1 MAFRLG
7 IDASN
12 LRGGGGLTHLR
23 EFLRVAD
30 PALHDFDEIIVWGGH
45 KTLKALTEHSDSVT
59 LEHHSKLDG
68 SLLHRLLWRQFDFP
82 RVSRLCDLV
91 FVPGGLQGPPGVPW
105 VTMSRNMLPFEKRER
120 RRYPLGYER
129 LRLEILRR
137 AQTRAFERADGLI
150 FLTEYAQEQVESQLR
165 KAPSKT
171 KVIPHGIGNRFFLS
185 PRYTS
190 ETTEEQ
196 NRIRLLYVSTV
207 NAYKHQW
214 HVAEAVSQ
222 LRKNGWPVE
231 LDLIGG
237 GYEPA
242 LTRLKK
248 TCAKL
253 DPEEEWLRYQ
263 GSVPF
268 EALHEHYQSADLFIF
283 ASSCENMP
291 NILLEAMAA
300 GLPIVCSDRG
310 PMPEILGSAGRY
322 FDPENIGTIRDALQ
336 NVLMK
341 DLEREQMA
349 IEGFERAKDYSW
361 SRCVSE
367 TFEFLH
373 RVQAATPSRK

>member
-23 EFLRVAD
+23 EFLRAAD

-59 LEHHSKLDG
+59 LEHHSRLDG
-68 SLLHRLLWRQFDFP
+68 SLLHRLLWRQFDLP
-82 RVSRLCDLV
+82 RVSRSCDLV

-105 VTMSRNMLPFEKRER
+105 VTMSRNMLPFEKREK

-129 LRLEILRR
+129 LRLEVLKR
-137 AQTRAFERADGLI
+137 AQARAFERADGLI
-150 FLTEYAQEQVESQLR
+150 FLTEYAQEQIESQLR
-165 KAPSKT
+165 KPPSKT
-171 KVIPHGIGNRFFLS
+171 KVIPHGIGDRFFLP
-185 PRYTS
+185 PRRA
-190 ETTEEQ
+190 TEASGGQ
-196 NRIRLLYVSTV
+196 NSTRLLYVSTV

-214 HVAEAVSQ
+214 IVAEAVSK
-222 LRKNGWPVE
+222 LREEGWPLE

-242 LTRLKK
+242 LTRLED
-248 TCAKL
+248 TCSRL
-253 DPEEEWLRYQ
+253 DPEKEWLHYH
-263 GSVPF
+263 GNVPF
-268 EALHEHYQSADLFIF
+268 EALHDYYQSADLFIF

-300 GLPIVCSDRG
+300 GLPIACSNRG
-310 PMPEILGSAGRY
+310 PMPEILGSAGQY
-322 FDPENIGTIRDALQ
+322 FDPESADTICDAVRSAL
-336 NVLMK
+336 K
-341 DLEREQMA
+341 DDPLREKMA
-349 IEGFERAKDYSW
+349 IEGFERAKNYSW
-361 SRCVSE
+361 SRCASE

-373 RVQAATPSRK
+373 SVHAATAGHR